1 MPAFYILEGNTLII
15 RKTITPKITNLFFSL
30 SNSFRIFENVLTLLA
45 MILVHMFIVSFFFM
59 SLPMY

>member
-1 MPAFYILEGNTLII
+1 MPTFYILEGNTLII
-15 RKTITPKITNLFFSL
+15 SETITPKIINLFFSL

-45 MILVHMFIVSFFFM
+45 MILVYMFIVSFLI